1 MNGTNRLYRSTSE
14 AMIGGV
20 AAGLANY
27 FKMDPTLVR
36 AGFVILTIFTGGA
49 FILPYLILWL
59 LVPTAGSTATTPG
72 GVVQEN
78 IDELGAKLRGAWKVS
93 SNGNG
98 GNGGNSPT
106 GSTPANGNPGNSGN
120 PGSSANF
127 AASAETPDA
136 ATNVPNGY
144 PIQTQV
150 QGRPHYG
157 ILPLILIVLGTLF
170 LFSHLGFAHAVLW
183 GSFWP
188 LVMIGLGV
196 MFLMRRSRSNSW

>member
-27 FKMDPTLVR
+27 FKVDPTLMR

-78 IDELGAKLRGAWKVS
+78 IDEVGAKLRSAWHVP
-93 SNGNG
+93 SNSGNG
-98 GNGGNSPT
+98 PSGSGPT
-106 GSTPANGNPGNSGN
+106 NGNPGNPGN
-120 PGSSANF
+120 SANF
-127 AASAETPDA
+127 AAPSETPGA
-136 ATNVPNGY
+136 GASVPNSY
-144 PIQTQV
+144 PIQTQA
-150 QGRPHYG
+150 QGRPQTG
-157 ILPLILIVLGTLF
+157 ILPLILIVLGTLL
-170 LFSHLGFAHAVLW
+170 LFSRLGIFHAVIW

-188 LVMIGLGV
+188 LVMIGLGI
-196 MFLMRRSRSNSW
+196 MFLMRRSRSNRW

>member
-78 IDELGAKLRGAWKVS
+78 IDEVGAKLRSAWNVP
-93 SNGNG
+93 
-98 GNGGNSPT
+98 GNSGNRPT
-106 GSTPANGNPGNSGN
+106 GSGPTNGNPGNPSNPGN
-120 PGSSANF
+120 PGNSANF
-127 AASAETPDA
+127 AAPSETHGA
-136 ATNVPNGY
+136 GTGIPNGY

-150 QGRPHYG
+150 QGRQHTG

-170 LFSHLGFAHAVLW
+170 LFSHLGISHAVIW

-188 LVMIGLGV
+188 LVMIGLGI
-196 MFLMRRSRSNSW
+196 MFLMRRSRSNRW

>member
-78 IDELGAKLRGAWKVS
+78 IDEVGAKLRGAWNVPGNS
-93 SNGNG
+93 NG
-98 GNGGNSPT
+98 GNGPT
-106 GSTPANGNPGNSGN
+106 GSGPSNGNPGNS
-120 PGSSANF
+120 ANF
-127 AASAETPDA
+127 AAPSEAPGA
-136 ATNVPNGY
+136 GSGVPGAY

-150 QGRPHYG
+150 QGRQHTG
-157 ILPLILIVLGTLF
+157 ILPLILIVVGTLL
-170 LFSHLGFAHAVLW
+170 LFSRLGITHAVIW

-188 LVMIGLGV
+188 LVIIGLGI
-196 MFLMRRSRSNSW
+196 MFLMRRRSNRW

>member
-59 LVPTAGSTATTPG
+59 LVPTAGSTAATPG

-78 IDELGAKLRGAWKVS
+78 IDEVGAKLRGAWNVPGH
-93 SNGNG
+93 GNG
-98 GNGGNSPT
+98 GNGPAGSAPT
-106 GSTPANGNPGNSGN
+106 NGNPGNPGN
-120 PGSSANF
+120 PGNSANF
-127 AASAETPDA
+127 AAPSETPGA
-136 ATNVPNGY
+136 GTGAPNGY

-150 QGRPHYG
+150 QGRQHTG

-170 LFSHLGFAHAVLW
+170 LFSHLGISHAVIW

-188 LVMIGLGV
+188 LVMIGLGI
-196 MFLMRRSRSNSW
+196 MFLMRHSRSNRW

>member
-78 IDELGAKLRGAWKVS
+78 IDEVGAKLRGAWNVPGK
-93 SNGNG
+93 G
-98 GNGGNSPT
+98 GNGPMGSGPT
-106 GSTPANGNPGNSGN
+106 NGNPGNPGN
-120 PGSSANF
+120 PGNSANF
-127 AASAETPDA
+127 AAPSET
-136 ATNVPNGY
+136 TGVGTGVPNGY

-150 QGRPHYG
+150 QGRQHTG
-157 ILPLILIVLGTLF
+157 ILPLILIVVGTLL
-170 LFSHLGFAHAVLW
+170 LFSHLGISHAVIW

-188 LVMIGLGV
+188 LVMIGLGI
-196 MFLMRRSRSNSW
+196 MFLMRHSRSNRW